1 MSEMRSVREAVNWA
15 GTQAG
20 LAQMLGTT
28 QASVSAW
35 INRYG
40 RMGSSYALKM
50 HQFPQS
56 AQLDRQ
62 LDAGLLSKSD
72 MLSLGEQISVSGI
85 SP

>member
-1 MSEMRSVREAVNWA
+1 VP
-15 GTQAG
+15 
-20 LAQMLGTT
+20 
-28 QASVSAW
+28 
-35 INRYG
+35 IC
-40 RMGSSYALKM
+40 GSNKNPQVGGEGGAIEFALKM